1 MTHGARKLGK
11 YDLLGEIGRGATGVV
26 HRAHDPVTGRTV
38 ALKTIPLARIG
49 DAALDRFRSDAR
61 AAARLSHPN
70 IVAIHASGEHG
81 GTAFVAMD
89 CVEARP
95 LDRILESGEPPP
107 VDRALSIL
115 AQLLAA
121 LDHAHRAGL
130 THGTLGLADVLV
142 DANGT
147 VKVTGFGSGG
157 LVAPDAG
164 PADDIL
170 AARAILAAL
179 VQGEAPSPAVAAL
192 LTTDFPSAAIFAKA
206 VAEIRKAAAPAARS
220 RSRVPLFMT
229 ASLALAAAGGALWY
243 TVSEP
248 LAPPS
253 QLSEAAPA
261 TPVVSVPPPRPPFI
275 KEEPE
280 QQSNKAAPER
290 EEPPPPPAP
299 SQPEPESKPEPPP
312 AAPAIA
318 SALADLRKS
327 VQDIRCAVLN
337 LTEEDGRIAITGTAT
352 SESIRPQI
360 HAILEQDRPDRPHR
374 IDLRLASPALC
385 DPLTLI
391 EAPRTAND
399 VAPAGL
405 AIRLAAPD
413 AIYRGGQELLFDVIA
428 PDFPAHLQVD
438 YYTADGNVVH
448 LLPNPLETS
457 GAAEPRASRRLGDR
471 AAGGRFW
478 TIGPPYGNELIVVV
492 ASASPL
498 FPTPRPEAE
507 SAAAY
512 LPELKRA
519 LDAAGPQTL
528 AAARFITTTA
538 P

>member
-11 YDLLGEIGRGATGVV
+11 YDLLGEIGRGSTGVV

-49 DAALDRFRSDAR
+49 DAALDRFRGDAR

-70 IVAIHASGEHG
+70 IVAIQASGEHG

-95 LDRILESGEPPP
+95 LNSILEAGEPPSA
-107 VDRALSIL
+107 DRALFIL

-170 AARAILAAL
+170 AARAILTAL
-179 VQGEAPSPAVAAL
+179 VQGKAPSPAVAAL
-192 LTTDFPSAAIFAKA
+192 LTTDFPSAATFAQA
-206 VAEIRKAAAPAARS
+206 VAEIRKAAAPAVRS
-220 RSRVPLFMT
+220 PSRAPLFIT
-229 ASLALAAAGGALWY
+229 ASLALAAAAGALSY
-243 TVSEP
+243 TVSKP
-248 LAPPS
+248 LAPSS
-253 QLSEAAPA
+253 QLSEAPPIP
-261 TPVVSVPPPRPPFI
+261 PVVSDPPPSPPFI

-280 QQSNKAAPER
+280 RPSNKAAPET

-312 AAPAIA
+312 AAPALA

-352 SESIRPQI
+352 SESIRPQL
-360 HAILEQDRPDRPHR
+360 HAILERDTPGRPHR
-374 IDLRLASPALC
+374 IDLRLASPILC

-399 VAPAGL
+399 VAPAAL
-405 AIRLAAPD
+405 AIRLAEPD
-413 AIYRGGQELLFDVIA
+413 AIYRGGQELLFDVTA
-428 PDFPAHLQVD
+428 PDFPAYLQVD

-507 SAAAY
+507 PAAAY